1 MSATGTTT
9 FSTSGRKVAAN
20 SFPQLP
26 NGKYTGVLRS
36 SKAELRAPQDSPGK
50 PARVSGVFIEV
61 QHEGKAL
68 RVYTD
73 FYTSLLPGKDG
84 VVMPDRGGQIVQL
97 AGMLDSALEAETLSA
112 TYTDKT
118 GEVSTEYIDPD
129 SVKQYLINNDG
140 AEVRIQVK
148 GEKDQKGELRAK
160 VQNFLPMNE
169 E

>member
-1 MSATGTTT
+1 VIIAGWPRFLVT
-9 FSTSGRKVAAN
+9 
-20 SFPQLP
+20 
-26 NGKYTGVLRS
+26 
-36 SKAELRAPQDSPGK
+36 
-50 PARVSGVFIEV
+50 
-61 QHEGKAL
+61 
-68 RVYTD
+68 
-73 FYTSLLPGKDG
+73 
-84 VVMPDRGGQIVQL
+84 RGGQIVQL